1 MKPIARLKWRYVLA
15 SALAMAVACVGLVH
29 WQTSR
34 ALRVAR
40 QEVLSA
46 GELRFTVRPV
56 APVTSNFEWTSAPAS
71 FSGAALFKGQFFLCG
86 ASGLFEYD
94 ARGSLVKHYRSG
106 QELPPAALLRMTTG
120 VLRDSREPELLIV
133 TASEGVLAFNGTDF
147 RQILPA
153 EPDVRTI
160 TSILPLGSG
169 QLLLGTR
176 KRGVLVDDGQ
186 QLLVLHPT
194 LAAL

>member
-1 MKPIARLKWRYVLA
+1 MHEDQSHNLSRKYLFKSVSRITAGCIVSSSNLMKAVARLKWRFGIGSVLA
-15 SALAMAVACVGLVH
+15 VAVACVGLVH

-46 GELRFTVRPV
+46 EDLRFTVRPL
-56 APVTSNFEWTSAPAS
+56 APVPSNFEWISAPAS

-106 QELPPAALLRMTTG
+106 QELG
-120 VLRDSREPELLIV
+120 
-133 TASEGVLAFNGTDF
+133 
-147 RQILPA
+147 
-153 EPDVRTI
+153 
-160 TSILPLGSG
+160 
-169 QLLLGTR
+169 
-176 KRGVLVDDGQ
+176 
-186 QLLVLHPT
+186 
-194 LAAL
+194 